1 MAKTKDIDLSDLDPV
16 GEDDLPPVTENAGE
30 KSEGE
35 RESFRL
41 LKSPI
46 VLYRFLAG
54 KPMLLAA
61 AALLIGAAAAWG
73 FLESPSWKRGND
85 PRSRPLAGPL
95 SPEDSLRQE
104 DLTRFYI
111 PLPKDSENLVMVV
124 DFSVVWD
131 ALAAVRY
138 KKAEVSIRDRV
149 YDSLSILA
157 SKDEEVKENTP
168 DIEEAISNVL
178 RETLRAE
185 ALSVKVKEVK
195 VF

>member
-1 MAKTKDIDLSDLDPV
+1 MATTQDIDLSDLEPV

-85 PRSRPLAGPL
+85 PRSRPLGGSL

-111 PLPKDSENLVMVV
+111 PLPKDSEKLVMVV

-131 ALAAVRY
+131 ALAAVRF

-157 SKDEEVKENTP
+157 AKDEGVKENTLV
-168 DIEEAISNVL
+168 IEEAISNVL